1 MNIILMIMSTFN
13 LKHIVKML
21 YKHRYMK
28 NSKFV
33 ISESLNLHV
42 VKMGRWERWCV
53 HGCWDHSH
61 QTKPNQP
68 TMGLGLT
75 HTREQCFYKKQLQT
89 WLDLFHIYIYT
100 INCQCVHSLF
110 VGTKTDEFNK
120 TIKLTCPLSVHPQS
134 KQIKFETLVAAS
146 GRDHTE
152 PKDNILCCI
161 PTISLSLKWLL
172 VTNVRL

>member
-1 MNIILMIMSTFN
+1 MI
-13 LKHIVKML
+13 
-21 YKHRYMK
+21 R
-28 NSKFV
+28 
-33 ISESLNLHV
+33 ESLNLHV
-42 VKMGRWERWCV
+42 VKMGRWEVMCSWVLR
-53 HGCWDHSH
+53 SL
-61 QTKPNQP
+61 TPNQTQP
-68 TMGLGLT
+68 TNNGLGLT
-75 HTREQCFYKKQLQT
+75 HTREQCFYKATNANLA
-89 WLDLFHIYIYT
+89 WFISYIYIYT

-161 PTISLSLKWLL
+161 PTISLSLSLSL
-172 VTNVRL
+172 SQVTTGH